1 MLQYLP
7 VDTVSVIIVA
17 LTPIELFAVLCTN
30 KILLAAYMHIIIPY
44 LNKNENKISMKEFKT
59 FLQIYL
65 KKQISTA
72 YEARYTSY
80 VARHQLARH
89 TNIQLFKNDKVCK
102 KKDLLQ
108 AIKREMG
115 SLTLHRVRKFSTDTE
130 LDSLILGMY
139 GVNITPAELM
149 QTSSGKTD
157 QVGSYN
163 SYNKVYS

>member
-65 KKQISTA
+65 KNQISTA
-72 YEARYTSY
+72 YEARYITY
-80 VARHQLARH
+80 LCGYPRARY
-89 TNIQLFKNDKVCK
+89 TNIQLFK
-102 KKDLLQ
+102 
-108 AIKREMG
+108 E
-115 SLTLHRVRKFSTDTE
+115 
-130 LDSLILGMY
+130 
-139 GVNITPAELM
+139 
-149 QTSSGKTD
+149 
-157 QVGSYN
+157 
-163 SYNKVYS
+163 